1 VLREE
6 ELGEWRR
13 THHSS
18 QIKPDLNDANVLV
31 MGWISSIRDHGNIV
45 FIMLTDKDGEMQ
57 VTAKLDECGEELF
70 DKIRK
75 VKEHSSIC
83 VRGKVRSIQNAPNGV
98 EVVPEEIKIVSMAN
112 KVPPFD
118 VYSKTVANI
127 DTRLDLRAVDLR
139 RKVLQAV
146 FKVRHSTLNA
156 VREFPARNS
165 ISN

>member
-83 VRGKVRSIQNAPNGV
+83 VRGKHDEYN
-98 EVVPEEIKIVSMAN
+98 VSMITYAGDPSHN
-112 KVPPFD
+112 K
-118 VYSKTVANI
+118 NI
-127 DTRLDLRAVDLR
+127 SIIQVRLYLR
-139 RKVLQAV
+139 
-146 FKVRHSTLNA
+146 
-156 VREFPARNS
+156 
-165 ISN
+165 